1 MKTFI
6 VITKDRQFAEFIES
20 DNIDLFLPV
29 VHDNAIYLPHIK
41 SKLLNMA
48 KEYKFTIVIEEDL
61 DVYLISDFM
70 DMINNDDI
78 NMSNYFMS
86 YIFVK

>member
-6 VITKDRQFAEFIES
+6 VITEDRQFAEFIEN
-20 DNIDLFLPV
+20 DNLDIFLPV
-29 VHDNAIYLPHIK
+29 VHDNALYLPHII
-41 SKLLNMA
+41 SKLLGMA
-48 KEYKFTIVIEEDL
+48 KEYNFTYINENNIW
-61 DVYLISDFM
+61 VYPISDFM

-86 YIFVK
+86 YVFIK